1 MGPRR
6 GRGGGP
12 VNDETWPGGYPGRPE
27 VPNITESRL
36 TQQQRREALAP
47 FRARLFRFAL
57 RVIVF
62 MLALLIFSV
71 YETGVDPTSFAIVI
85 PALAV
90 AALWGALQFI
100 DWETILLKPSG
111 ENLLGVS
118 FGTLIL
124 AMGIVSTIPELRGV
138 VFILY
143 FGVVSF
149 SAAIGGRLLQ
159 FFTTSV
165 LLASHTL
172 LPLALGESI
181 PTDTLIVEIATLVL
195 VAIVSSTVATEFRR
209 ETYAGISRVV
219 EIQSREE
226 DVNRLYEVSRTMS
239 AGGRLQDVLPQLV
252 GRIGTYLNAQVG
264 VALLHDWESNSLT
277 VLSPIWT
284 SGERLV
290 LEDYRVDLRERSDLA
305 NVFLSRQSKSFRDIE
320 VDPKRHGLLG
330 ELGISSALAVP
341 LTVENR
347 TIGVMVLADKAV
359 GQFLPRDLEVFE
371 SLAAP
376 AALILAQL
384 ERYEEAAETS
394 RRMEELAQ
402 MKTDFVSVVSHEL
415 RTPLTSIIGSLAT
428 IARPELMPESPAAQ
442 ELLATA
448 RKQSD
453 RLRRLIEDLL
463 MVSRIDNDAL
473 PQHPERIEM
482 ASFVAEQVAGIP
494 GATTVTTM
502 VIEPDLVVEADPDH
516 LSRVL
521 RNLIENALKY
531 ATDSPIYVAA
541 KARGSDAIVAVI
553 DHGPG
558 IPPDRIEHAFQAF
571 SQIDPSVTRSQ
582 GGTGLGLSIVRSLL
596 GAMGG
601 EIDLSE
607 TEGGGATFTVRL
619 PLRAG
624 LTSKQSP
631 STPDLI
637 EPLHAESSDL
647 WG

>member
-1 MGPRR
+1 MFLTGHRIED
-6 GRGGGP
+6 
-12 VNDETWPGGYPGRPE
+12 NDGSWPGDYPGRLE
-27 VPNITESRL
+27 VPVITEIRL
-36 TQQQRREALAP
+36 TQQQRRTALAP

-57 RVIVF
+57 RAIVF

-71 YETGVDPTSFAIVI
+71 YQNGVEPTSWAVVGPTLIV
-85 PALAV
+85 AG
-90 AALWGALQFI
+90 LWAGLQFV
-100 DWETILLKPSG
+100 DWEDQLTRASG
-111 ENLLGVS
+111 ETLLGIS
-118 FGTLIL
+118 FGLLIL
-124 AMGIVSTIPELRGV
+124 AMAVISTIPELRPL
-138 VFILY
+138 VFILS
-143 FGVVSF
+143 FGVVSV
-149 SAAIGGRLLQ
+149 SAALGGRLLQ
-159 FFTTSV
+159 AFTTTV
-165 LLASHTL
+165 LVTAHTL
-172 LPLALGESI
+172 LPLAIGTSV
-181 PTDTLIVEIATLVL
+181 PANTLIVEVATLIL
-195 VAIVSSTVATEFRR
+195 VSVVSSTVATEFRR
-209 ETYAGISRVV
+209 ETYAGISRVAQ
-219 EIQSREE
+219 IQNREQ

-239 AGGRLQDVLPQLV
+239 AGDSLQDVLPQLV
-252 GRIGTYLNAQVG
+252 GRIGSYLNAQVG

-284 SGERLV
+284 SGEELV
-290 LEDYRVDLRERSDLA
+290 LDDYQIDLGKRSELTD
-305 NVFLSRQSKSFRDIE
+305 VFLSRQSKTFRDID
-320 VDPKRHGLLG
+320 VDPEKHGLLG

-347 TIGVMVLADKAV
+347 TIGVMVLADKTS
-359 GQFLPRDLEVFE
+359 GPFTQRDLEVFE

-428 IARPELMPESPAAQ
+428 IARPELIPPSPASQ

-473 PQHPERIEM
+473 PQHPESIDM
-482 ASFVAEQVAGIP
+482 ALFAPEQVNGIP
-494 GATTVTTM
+494 GAAPVTTFD
-502 VIEPDLVVEADPDH
+502 IEPDLVVEADPDH

-531 ATDSPIYVAA
+531 APGSSIDVSA
-541 KARGSDAIVAVI
+541 KARFGNAIIAVA

-558 IPPDRIEHAFQAF
+558 IPSDKVEHAFQPF

-601 EIDLSE
+601 EIDLTE
-607 TEGGGATFTVRL
+607 TPGGGATFTVRL

-624 LTSKQSP
+624 QITRPADARKVKTFPALP
-631 STPDLI
+631 
-637 EPLHAESSDL
+637 EV
-647 WG
+647 GR